1 MEIPLD
7 NEIARYCSYLFMKVR
22 FYDAR
27 KIRKNR
33 LMSWIWT
40 FAINTWKNVTAAK
53 NIEHFPFV
61 RISVVV
67 VILNLIVI
75 E

>member
-33 LMSWIWT
+33 LMLWIWT
-40 FAINTWKNVTAAK
+40 FAINTWKNAAK
-53 NIEHFPFV
+53 YIEHFPFV